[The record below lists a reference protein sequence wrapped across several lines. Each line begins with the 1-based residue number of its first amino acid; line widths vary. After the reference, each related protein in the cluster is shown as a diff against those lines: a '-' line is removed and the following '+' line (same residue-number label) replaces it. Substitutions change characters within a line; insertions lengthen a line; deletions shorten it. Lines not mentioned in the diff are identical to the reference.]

1 MELNFRI
8 IYEKFKILKEDN
20 SEKFSILGVQM
31 AEMLVFL
38 QQISEK
44 LERSDN
50 NSNPAQN
57 GIRANKVSY
66 RI

>member
-1 MELNFRI
+1 MEQHFRNI
-8 IYEKFKILKEDN
+8 NEKFEILKEDN

-38 QQISEK
+38 RQISEK

-57 GIRANKVSY
+57 DIRASKVSY